1 MATIDIRRT
10 HLLSNDEAKVKA
22 EELARSMEQKL
33 GIRWRWEGSFIK
45 FDAPSGK
52 AKGATGVVTIA
63 TQEVRVEIDLP
74 FLLKP
79 LRGMVEGRVKDKLD
93 TLLGPAA

>member
-10 HLLSNDEAKVKA
+10 HQLSHDAARGKA

-33 GIRWRWEGSFIK
+33 GIRWGWEGEVIK

-52 AKGATGVVTIA
+52 AKGAKGVVTLA
-63 TQEVRVEIDLP
+63 GQEVRVEIDLP
-74 FLLKP
+74 FLL
-79 LRGMVEGRVKDKLD
+79 RAVQGMVRGKIAEKLD
-93 TLLGPAA
+93 LLLGPP